1 MASAKKPAAIEMK
14 IALVVDNPYRDLP
27 GLVLLAARLCRDGA
41 TCFLVPMNQS
51 EEFWMLAPDAVVLNY
66 LRVNNQATAQR
77 LLELGIKVSV
87 LDTEGGVLASTQHY
101 AKTLAPDRSVYRR
114 LSSYFSWGPKLADYL
129 EAEGIYTRDQI
140 AVTGSPRSDFYAPAW
155 RQAALD
161 ASAHIEKYPR
171 PLVLVNGNFP
181 VANPRFQTA
190 EEEAKML
197 VESFSFDPDVVVKW
211 QSTAQRAMYELSA
224 LCNSLA
230 AKFPEVTFVYRPHPF
245 ERSETYSDLLDDLPN
260 LHLVKAGTVDG
271 WILRSSAVVQRACS
285 TAIEAAIAGV
295 PAISPAWIP
304 TAIPMPTA
312 EAVSVAYETEE
323 ALVCALKSIL
333 AGSFQWPAAPRRAL
347 DEVISDWFYK
357 VDGRA
362 HERVASRLLD
372 MANAGNGEVLE
383 KCRNLVYATN
393 SDSSWHKTRAR
404 VLVKLNLP
412 VYFSLRRSLNPFARA
427 ADGSRVDASWTRGS
441 EKYFDAADVRV
452 LADAIEPYLGSES
465 SAGRGKIRVQ
475 SSQERGDYHF
485 GYRHGNAVTVFSE

>member
-1 MASAKKPAAIEMK
+1 MK

-41 TCFLVPMNQS
+41 TCFLVPMNRS
-51 EEFWMLAPDAVVLNY
+51 EQLWMLAPDVVLLNY
-66 LRVNNQATAQR
+66 LRANNEATARR
-77 LLELGIKVSV
+77 LLELGIKVAV

-101 AKTLAPDRSVYRR
+101 AKTLAPDRSSYQGV
-114 LSSYFSWGPKLADYL
+114 SCYFSWGPKLADYL
-129 EAEGIYTRDQI
+129 VEQGIYTREQI

-161 ASAHIEKYPR
+161 CSAHVEKYPR

-181 VANPRFQTA
+181 VANPRFQTV
-190 EEEAKML
+190 EEEARML
-197 VESFSFDPDVVVKW
+197 VESFGFDRNVVVKW
-211 QSTAQRAMYELSA
+211 QSTAQRAMHELSA

-230 AKFPEVTFVYRPHPF
+230 TKFPEVTFVYRPHPF
-245 ERSETYSDLLDDLPN
+245 ERSDTYGELLDNLPN
-260 LHLVKAGTVDG
+260 LHLVKTGTVDG
-271 WILRSSAVVQRACS
+271 WILRASAVIQRACS

-312 EAVSVAYETEE
+312 EAVSVPYETEE
-323 ALVCALKSIL
+323 ALVSALKSIL
-333 AGSFQWPAAPRRAL
+333 AGSFEWPAASRRAL

-362 HERVASRLLD
+362 HERVAARLLEVAD
-372 MANAGNGEVLE
+372 AGNADVLE

-393 SDSSWHKTRAR
+393 TDGSWHKARAR
-404 VLVKLNLP
+404 VLMKLNLP
-412 VYFSLRRSLNPFARA
+412 VYFSLRRALNPFAWA
-427 ADGSRVDASWTRGS
+427 ADGGRVDESWTRAS
-441 EKYFDAADVRV
+441 EKYFDAGDVRG
-452 LADAIEPYLGSES
+452 LANAIEPYLGSGPRP
-465 SAGRGKIRVQ
+465 GRGKIKVQ

-485 GYRHGNAVTVFSE
+485 GYRHGQAVTVFSE